1 MDVEYMGMG
10 EAPMAEAQRQVS
22 IEWLLETADREM
34 YRLKYSASLVDQHR
48 KELQNFHDYCKQN
61 TISFYDTETGIK
73 YFIQRYGISV
83 TDASVRITTAQKKT
97 HTTIRFLDDIYMFGY
112 AKRYRDCEY
121 IVPSAYMRLLESYLS
136 YCAKNNGAAGTIRVK
151 RTKLLQFL
159 CFLDRRHIELSNV
172 TASDVSDYM
181 STLFLYSR
189 TTIHIISSVLREF
202 FRYLYAEGV
211 LQTDLS
217 GDVPRPKIYAEE
229 NIPETWT
236 PDEIRR
242 LLDEINRNSAIG
254 KRDYAM
260 VLLAA
265 VLGMR
270 AGDICA
276 LQFKNIDWHRKLII
290 YTQQK
295 TGKDNVLPLLP
306 SVGEAIIDYL
316 KNGRLDSDCSNVFIR
331 HIPPYGPIESES
343 ALSESIKRY
352 MWRAGIS
359 VKKRKLAHAMR
370 HTLAS
375 ALLQEGVPLTTITNI
390 MGHDTPKTTIGYMK
404 VDLPV
409 LRKCALSYGAREDFV

>member
-1 MDVEYMGMG
+1 MGIG
-10 EAPMAEAQRQVS
+10 EVLMAEAQRQVS

-34 YRLKYSASLVDQHR
+34 YRLKYSASLVDQHC
-48 KELQNFHDYCKQN
+48 KELRGFRDYCRQN
-61 TISFYDTETGIK
+61 AISFYGVETGIK
-73 YFIQRYGISV
+73 YFTHRYGISL
-83 TDASVRITTAQKKT
+83 TDSSVRFTPAQKKT
-97 HTTIRFLDDIYMFGY
+97 RTTIRFLDDIYVFGY

-121 IVPSAYMRLLESYLS
+121 IVPSAYMQPLENYLS
-136 YCAKNNGAAGTIRVK
+136 YCEKNNGAAGTIRVK

-172 TASDVSDYM
+172 TASDISDYM
-181 STLFLYSR
+181 STLFQYSR
-189 TTIHIISSVLREF
+189 TTIHVISSVLREF
-202 FRYLYAEGV
+202 FRYLYAEEI

-229 NIPETWT
+229 DIPETWT

-242 LLDEINRNSAIG
+242 LLAEINRNSAVG

-276 LQFKNIDWHRKLII
+276 LHFKNIDWHRKLIT

-295 TGKDNVLPLLP
+295 TGKDNTLPLLP
-306 SVGEAIIDYL
+306 SIGEAIIDYL
-316 KNGRLDSDCSNVFIR
+316 KNGRLDSECSNLFIR

-343 ALSESIKRY
+343 TLSESIKRY
-352 MWRAGIS
+352 MWKAGIS

-375 ALLQEGVPLTTITNI
+375 TLLQEGIPLTTITNI
-390 MGHDTPKTTIGYMK
+390 MGHDTPKTTMGYMK
-404 VDLPV
+404 VDLPA
-409 LRKCALSYGAREDFV
+409 LRKCALSYGAREGFV

>member
-1 MDVEYMGMG
+1 
-10 EAPMAEAQRQVS
+10 MAEAQRQVS

-34 YRLKYSASLVDQHR
+34 YRLKYSASVVDQHC
-48 KELQNFHDYCKQN
+48 KELQGFHDYCRQN
-61 TISFYDTETGIK
+61 AISFYDAGTGIK
-73 YFIQRYGISV
+73 YFAQRYGISV
-83 TDASVRITTAQKKT
+83 TDASVRFTPAQKKT
-97 HTTIRFLDDIYMFGY
+97 RATIRFLDDIYVFGY
-112 AKRYRDCEY
+112 AKRYRDCAY
-121 IVPSAYMRLLESYLS
+121 IVPSAYMRPLENYLS

-151 RTKLLQFL
+151 KTKLLQFL
-159 CFLDRRHIELSNV
+159 CFLDRRHIELRNV

-181 STLFLYSR
+181 STLFQYSR

-202 FRYLYAEGV
+202 FRYLYAEGI

-229 NIPETWT
+229 DIPETWT
-236 PDEIRR
+236 PEEIRR
-242 LLDEINRNSAIG
+242 LLAEINRNSAIG

-276 LQFKNIDWHRKLII
+276 LQFKNIDWHRKLIT

-316 KNGRLDSDCSNVFIR
+316 KNGRLDSECSNVFIR
-331 HIPPYGPIESES
+331 HVPPYGPIESES
-343 ALSESIKRY
+343 TLSESIKRY
-352 MWRAGIS
+352 MWGAGIPI
-359 VKKRKLAHAMR
+359 KKRKLAHAMR

-404 VDLPV
+404 VDLPA
-409 LRKCALSYGAREDFV
+409 LRKCALSYGAGEARV